1 MRTLRKLPLILAFVF
16 TLIAA
21 GCTDADIRPGGT
33 GDDDDE
39 PIIIEP
45 TPPKP

>member
-1 MRTLRKLPLILAFVF
+1 MRTLRKLPLIFAFVF
-16 TLIAA
+16 TLLAA
-21 GCTDADIRPGGT
+21 GCTDADIRPGT

-45 TPPKP
+45 TPPRP